1 MMMMQMYFYQ
11 SCRCIFL
18 FSQLESNEGE
28 CGTYFSYLA
37 LMLAFC
43 LLVDSIPV
51 IKSKVVKSSGTGSP
65 SRKALLVLLQLGW
78 LIGTA
83 MTMLL
88 LMSYNW
94 LVILVVCA
102 SKAVFYGGWGL
113 ESEVAMGLPANN
125 EERTAFASC
134 H

>member
-18 FSQLESNEGE
+18 FSQFESNEGE
-28 CGTYFSYLA
+28 CSTYFGYLI
-37 LMLAFC
+37 LTFLFC
-43 LLVDSIPV
+43 LFVDGIPV
-51 IKSKVVKSSGTGSP
+51 LKASFIKSATSDSWAN
-65 SRKALLVLLQLGW
+65 KALLSLLQLVW
-78 LIGTA
+78 LVGTA

-102 SKAVFYGGWGL
+102 SKLIFYGGWAINAETATGY
-113 ESEVAMGLPANN
+113 SVINADTA
-125 EERTAFASC
+125 AFASC

>member
-1 MMMMQMYFYQ
+1 MMMQMYFYQ

-18 FSQLESNEGE
+18 FSQFESNEGE
-28 CGTYFSYLA
+28 CSTYFGYLA
-37 LMLAFC
+37 LMLVFC
-43 LLVDSIPV
+43 LLVDGLPV
-51 IKSKVVKSSGTGSP
+51 VKAKLIKSSTKVSTGT
-65 SRKALLVLLQLGW
+65 KALLVLLQLAW

-94 LVILVVCA
+94 LVILMVCA
-102 SKAVFYGGWGL
+102 SKLFFYGGWTLNAEAATGKSAL
-113 ESEVAMGLPANN
+113 EEA
-125 EERTAFASC
+125 AFASC